1 MYARLLLGGGGSNGN
16 SRYDNELSSG
26 GEPSF
31 FKRAPPKST
40 LMDYMTSLK
49 LSHETKPGSNDE
61 NEKSK
66 DRSETKRRTEEPFH
80 STHKNDQDATAI
92 HSNPNTSD
100 QTVFQQTGIYES
112 LDSEDDPSQSGYR
125 ERRNPLPPRFVSPAL
140 FSVCLTKRGGNVLG
154 RKGFL
159 ILHFIKIQTRLSVDI
174 KCQRSA
180 GNSKFTGI
188 SASSRKSRPEFL
200 VSQTSEVTS
209 SSWPSDCVPFLISS
223 SFLLLV
229 PFD

>member
-1 MYARLLLGGGGSNGN
+1 MYARLLLGGGGTNGN

-26 GEPSF
+26 GESGF

-49 LSHETKPGSNDE
+49 LSHETKASNNDE
-61 NEKSK
+61 NEKLR

-80 STHKNDQDATAI
+80 STNKNNQDAPAI
-92 HSNPNTSD
+92 YPNSNASD

-140 FSVCLTKRGGNVLG
+140 FSVRLVKRGVEMFLRRGV
-154 RKGFL
+154 L
-159 ILHFIKIQTRLSVDI
+159 ILHQNTDLSICQHQMSAFCRKFEIHRNIGIIVKEIAPWFSRLWNIGSDEFIVTL
-174 KCQRSA
+174 RSC
-180 GNSKFTGI
+180 
-188 SASSRKSRPEFL
+188 
-200 VSQTSEVTS
+200 S
-209 SSWPSDCVPFLISS
+209 SSLPLRV
-223 SFLLLV
+223 SF
-229 PFD
+229 D